1 MTCIHVL
8 SIICYIVSY
17 KEKMRTIKQL
27 ATLASMPR
35 MCLKRAYF
43 WPQKTPL
50 HPRSCRHSTL
60 VCSTLIPTR
69 VMSRHAVKLPAN
81 VGRNPLALSE
91 ITSPPSMGSPHL
103 ICGRTTTEP
112 LVFQSQKWPR
122 LLPRCVHRGVN
133 RVTLMQML
141 QCCER
146 PIRTCMVQK
155 KKRRYSNG
163 S

>member
-91 ITSPPSMGSPHL
+91 NYLSAQH
-103 ICGRTTTEP
+103 
-112 LVFQSQKWPR
+112 
-122 LLPRCVHRGVN
+122 GVTAHDLRQNDN
-133 RVTLMQML
+133 RAFSFPESKVASVIAALRAPWCQPCDTYANAPVL
-141 QCCER
+141 R
-146 PIRTCMVQK
+146 K
-155 KKRRYSNG
+155 AN
-163 S
+163 